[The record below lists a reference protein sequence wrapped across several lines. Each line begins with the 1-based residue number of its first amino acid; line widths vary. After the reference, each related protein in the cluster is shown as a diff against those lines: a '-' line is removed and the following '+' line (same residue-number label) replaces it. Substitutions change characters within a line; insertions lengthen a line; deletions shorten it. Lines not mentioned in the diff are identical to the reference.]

1 MNTKSI
7 SISDYNYD
15 LPEERI
21 AKFPLEQ
28 RDASK
33 LLIWKNGT
41 IEESVYRSISNNI
54 PEGSLLFFNETKVI
68 RARMIFK
75 NSTGGKIEVFCLD
88 PYRNRDVS
96 VSMAAQG
103 KVEWNCLIGGLSKW
117 TDDFLQLEHHGI
129 VLEVRRI
136 GTGTD
141 HHPVEFRWNP
151 AGKSFA
157 EILDAIGSL
166 PIPPYLKRETEEIDL
181 NRYQTVYAKNEG
193 SVAAPTAG
201 LHFTPFVF
209 DELKKKNCQSHFVT
223 LHVGAG
229 TFKPVKSATMAE
241 HVMHAEVIDVSLNTI
256 SRLAE
261 QQQKMIVAVG
271 TTTTRTLES
280 LYWMGIKLLQSPEI
294 KPDDLFLGQWECYE
308 AYNNDIT
315 LKEAL
320 SALIDWLRKNG
331 LDRLI
336 APTSIMI
343 APGYCF
349 RIVNALVTNFHQ
361 PGSTLI
367 LLVAA
372 IAGEEWKTIY
382 NYALQNDFRFLS
394 YGDGSLLFVQNNR

>member
-1 MNTKSI
+1 
-7 SISDYNYD
+7 
-15 LPEERI
+15 
-21 AKFPLEQ
+21 
-28 RDASK
+28 
-33 LLIWKNGT
+33 
-41 IEESVYRSISNNI
+41 
-54 PEGSLLFFNETKVI
+54 
-68 RARMIFK
+68 
-75 NSTGGKIEVFCLD
+75 
-88 PYRNRDVS
+88 
-96 VSMAAQG
+96 
-103 KVEWNCLIGGLSKW
+103 
-117 TDDFLQLEHHGI
+117 
-129 VLEVRRI
+129 
-136 GTGTD
+136 
-141 HHPVEFRWNP
+141 
-151 AGKSFA
+151 
-157 EILDAIGSL
+157 
-166 PIPPYLKRETEEIDL
+166 
-181 NRYQTVYAKNEG
+181 
-193 SVAAPTAG
+193 
-201 LHFTPFVF
+201 
-209 DELKKKNCQSHFVT
+209 
-223 LHVGAG
+223 
-229 TFKPVKSATMAE
+229 MAE